1 MTKQEAIKKAYL
13 EVGIPFNEKVL
24 YDSGWLK
31 IKPSQYSRPKSLSGI
46 ENNNGW
52 INIESGEDLPKDGQY
67 WTISSNDGQMTTNR
81 IWSKQWNFNHRYIS
95 HYQPIIKPEPP
106 IY

>member
-46 ENNNGW
+46 ENTKKDDSKNRLKDFED
-52 INIESGEDLPKDGQY
+52 IESKFEL
-67 WTISSNDGQMTTNR
+67 
-81 IWSKQWNFNHRYIS
+81 F
-95 HYQPIIKPEPP
+95 KPL
-106 IY
+106 